1 MRGEIKMKIKHTVI
15 KNEDVNKHL
24 NQQEKEDLLRLFH
37 KIQHGRVSEGKVGFN
52 MYLVVN
58 TDETYAED
66 VVRILQE
73 NGHWEPTH
81 DPNQIEFRQEGDA
94 MELPE
99 IEVEA

>member
-1 MRGEIKMKIKHTVI
+1 MKIKHTVI

-24 NQQEKEDLLRLFH
+24 DQQEKEDLLRLFH
-37 KIQHGRVSEGKVGFN
+37 KIQYGRVAEGKVGFN

-66 VVRILQE
+66 VVSILQE
-73 NGHWEPTH
+73 NGHWEPTY
-81 DPNQIEFRQEGDA
+81 DPNQVEFRQEGDT

-99 IEVEA
+99 TELEA

>member
-1 MRGEIKMKIKHTVI
+1 
-15 KNEDVNKHL
+15 
-24 NQQEKEDLLRLFH
+24 
-37 KIQHGRVSEGKVGFN
+37 

-73 NGHWEPTH
+73 NGHWEPTY
-81 DPNQIEFRQEGDA
+81 DPNQVEFRQEGDT

-99 IEVEA
+99 TEVEA